1 MTTVPGLIGK
11 ETMTFRGQLESL
23 ENVLIDVVS
32 ELKYHRRQIEIISAE
47 KETTG
52 AVMQMNIVKAKN
64 SVLNEEYKLQEEIS
78 RHKKAQ
84 EKEFVKLHAQVDVLK
99 NDSYTANTR
108 LLQMQRRI
116 VELEGLV
123 GVPSEKFN

>member
-1 MTTVPGLIGK
+1 
-11 ETMTFRGQLESL
+11 MTFRGQLESL
-23 ENVLIDVVS
+23 ENVLNDIVS
-32 ELKYHRRQIEIISAE
+32 EIKYHRRQVEIIGAE

-64 SVLNEEYKLQEEIS
+64 SVLNEEYKVTEEIKRS
-78 RHKKAQ
+78 NLKQ
-84 EKEFVKLHAQVDVLK
+84 DKEFHKLHGQVDVLK

-116 VELEGLV
+116 VDLEGLV
-123 GVPSEKFN
+123 GVESERFN

>member
-1 MTTVPGLIGK
+1 MTAVPGLIGK

-23 ENVLIDVVS
+23 ENVLIDIVS

-47 KETTG
+47 KETSG

-64 SVLNEEYKLQEEIS
+64 GVLNEEYKLQEEIK
-78 RHKKAQ
+78 RNNRTQ
-84 EKEFVKLHAQVDVLK
+84 EKEFKKLHDQVDVLK

-108 LLQMQRRI
+108 LLQMHRRI
-116 VELEGLV
+116 LELEGLV
-123 GVPSEKFN
+123 GVPSEKF

>member
-1 MTTVPGLIGK
+1 
-11 ETMTFRGQLESL
+11 MTFRGQLESL

-47 KETTG
+47 KETSG

-64 SVLNEEYKLQEEIS
+64 GVLNEEYKLQEEIK
-78 RHKKAQ
+78 RNNKVQ
-84 EKEFVKLHAQVDVLK
+84 EKEFVKLHSQVDVLK

-108 LLQMQRRI
+108 LL
-116 VELEGLV
+116 
-123 GVPSEKFN
+123 

>member
-1 MTTVPGLIGK
+1 MTAVPGLIGK

-23 ENVLIDVVS
+23 ENVLIDIVS

-47 KETTG
+47 KETSG

-64 SVLNEEYKLQEEIS
+64 GVLNEEYKLQEEIK
-78 RHKKAQ
+78 RNNRTQ
-84 EKEFVKLHAQVDVLK
+84 EKEFKKLHEQVDVLK

-108 LLQMQRRI
+108 LLQMHRRI
-116 VELEGLV
+116 LELESIV
-123 GVPSEKFN
+123 GVPSEKF